1 MRVSSVATF
10 PSRRR
15 LWTNAFFSA
24 VATRTP
30 MSCCFSG
37 DTLTVPAGSE
47 ANSEP
52 EAMPSMVSAYTGSMS
67 IPQGAFPGLSEVCA
81 GFIGST

>member
-1 MRVSSVATF
+1 M
-10 PSRRR
+10 
-15 LWTNAFFSA
+15 WTKPFFSA

-37 DTLTVPAGSE
+37 DTLMVPAGSE

-52 EAMPSMVSAYTGSMS
+52 EAVPSVASAYTGSMS
-67 IPQGAFPGLSEVCA
+67 IPQGALPGLSDVCA